1 MMIQFFHHALLVF
14 VFVHVTVFVQSQTCP
29 QTIENDVPVDCTN
42 FAVGRG
48 QLGLKGIQLVDQF
61 ENVVQLR
68 GVSSHG
74 LQHAPDCVT
83 KESIG
88 YLVTNWGINV
98 YRAVVFVDEWENGYS
113 VNAAYFDDFIIN
125 VVQWCKELG
134 ITLILFFYLR
144 SVLIIVPLSVC
155 L

>member
-1 MMIQFFHHALLVF
+1 MVLSFQYALLVLTF
-14 VFVHVTVFVQSQTCP
+14 IHVIVFIQGQTDCP
-29 QTIENDVPVDCTN
+29 QTVDSDIPIDCTN

-74 LQHAPDCVT
+74 MQHTPDCVT
-83 KESIG
+83 KEAIA

-98 YRAVVFVDEWENGYS
+98 YRAVVYVDEWENGYT
-113 VNAAYFDDFIIN
+113 VNAEYLDDFIMN

-134 ITLILFFYLR
+134 M
-144 SVLIIVPLSVC
+144 C